1 MDKGDLFLHCE
12 LHGAAVCI
20 LKNPNRG
27 VISPMAIEEA
37 AGFEV
42 CHSPSWSNNVL
53 SQVYWVHADQVSKT
67 PPTGMYIST
76 GSFIIRGK
84 RNFVQPRALQLGLT
98 LMFCLAEESLSNHIG
113 ERKVRLEDEDKE
125 RLE

>member
-1 MDKGDLFLHCE
+1 MKDLEKHKMTVLKDKSKNRKVFWFERFLWFITSENFLVIGGKDAHQNELLVKKYMDKGDLFLHCE

-53 SQVYWVHADQVSKT
+53 S
-67 PPTGMYIST
+67 
-76 GSFIIRGK
+76 
-84 RNFVQPRALQLGLT
+84 
-98 LMFCLAEESLSNHIG
+98 
-113 ERKVRLEDEDKE
+113 
-125 RLE
+125 

>member
-42 CHSPSWSNNVL
+42 CHRPSWSNNVL
-53 SQVYWVHADQVSKT
+53 S
-67 PPTGMYIST
+67 
-76 GSFIIRGK
+76 
-84 RNFVQPRALQLGLT
+84 
-98 LMFCLAEESLSNHIG
+98 
-113 ERKVRLEDEDKE
+113 
-125 RLE
+125 

>member
-1 MDKGDLFLHCE
+1 MKDLEKHKMTVLKDKSKNRKVFWFERFLWFITSENFLVIGGKDAHQNELLVKKYMDKGDLFLHCE

-42 CHSPSWSNNVL
+42 CL
-53 SQVYWVHADQVSKT
+53 
-67 PPTGMYIST
+67 
-76 GSFIIRGK
+76 
-84 RNFVQPRALQLGLT
+84 
-98 LMFCLAEESLSNHIG
+98 
-113 ERKVRLEDEDKE
+113 RL
-125 RLE
+125 